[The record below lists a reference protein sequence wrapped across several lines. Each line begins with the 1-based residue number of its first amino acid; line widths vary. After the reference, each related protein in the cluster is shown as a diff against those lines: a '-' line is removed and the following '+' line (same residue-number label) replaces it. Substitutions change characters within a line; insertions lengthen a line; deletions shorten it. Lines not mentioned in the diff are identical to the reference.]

1 MAKGRKTTQE
11 ERGKIVAF
19 CIEHGKDYPLTIQTY
34 GVSYQQIYAWV
45 RKYEEKGI
53 DGLRDGRGN
62 ECRRAPSHGKQD
74 IESAAQRCGDGKQA
88 AKKIAGVE
96 RGRWIS
102 GVRQEDYYKVIQNI
116 HISEEYPIEK
126 LYRRLHVNRSAYY
139 KWLKRTPSDRQI
151 ENEQIAEW
159 IKTLY
164 EKQDGILGYRQ
175 MTITVS
181 REYSVH
187 YNKKRIRRLMQILHL
202 KSVCRR
208 KRYNYI
214 PSTPELTAENILN
227 RDFHADE
234 PNEKWLTDVTEFK
247 YYVGVE
253 SGKYI

>member
-1 MAKGRKTTQE
+1 M
-11 ERGKIVAF
+11 
-19 CIEHGKDYPLTIQTY
+19 
-34 GVSYQQIYAWV
+34 
-45 RKYEEKGI
+45 
-53 DGLRDGRGN
+53 
-62 ECRRAPSHGKQD
+62 
-74 IESAAQRCGDGKQA
+74 
-88 AKKIAGVE
+88 
-96 RGRWIS
+96 IS

-126 LYRRLHVNRSAYY
+126 LCRRLHVNRSAYY

-214 PSTPELTAENILN
+214 PSTPELTA
-227 RDFHADE
+227 
-234 PNEKWLTDVTEFK
+234 
-247 YYVGVE
+247 
-253 SGKYI
+253 